1 MRAVYLTVKYIT
13 IVGTFLQGFFEHL
26 SCRMYD
32 VLIEDGRYLRSNEM
46 CGHIEHE
53 LIKKRGTAFGVC
65 FFPFL
70 FNLLIGLILTAA
82 GSVNIFYLGEIFYE
96 RRFKSTEF
104 PELLISVGRYFMP
117 YQSVPADRRRS
128 YPQRAD
134 LRQGQVKSLC
144 ENNRR
149 ADIRRAVCRLISAE
163 RRAYACHVCGIL
175 AVYAVDSR
183 HVYTSALQCH
193 SRLIGIT
200 VYIMLNGKCFYTSR
214 FCCIKILIK
223 W

>member
-82 GSVNIFYLGEIFYE
+82 GSVNIFYLGEF
-96 RRFKSTEF
+96 
-104 PELLISVGRYFMP
+104 L
-117 YQSVPADRRRS
+117 
-128 YPQRAD
+128 
-134 LRQGQVKSLC
+134 
-144 ENNRR
+144 
-149 ADIRRAVCRLISAE
+149 
-163 RRAYACHVCGIL
+163 
-175 AVYAVDSR
+175 
-183 HVYTSALQCH
+183 
-193 SRLIGIT
+193 
-200 VYIMLNGKCFYTSR
+200 
-214 FCCIKILIK
+214 
-223 W
+223 

>member
-82 GSVNIFYLGEIFYE
+82 GSVNIFYLGEFFMSADSKVPNFPNFLFLWVGISCLTNLFPQIEDALTLKEQIYGKGKSNLFVKIIAAPICMSAHICRASGLRLSRLWYSRCLC
-96 RRFKSTEF
+96 RRFSARLYLSST
-104 PELLISVGRYFMP
+104 MP
-117 YQSVPADRRRS
+117 
-128 YPQRAD
+128 
-134 LRQGQVKSLC
+134 
-144 ENNRR
+144 
-149 ADIRRAVCRLISAE
+149 
-163 RRAYACHVCGIL
+163 
-175 AVYAVDSR
+175 
-183 HVYTSALQCH
+183 
-193 SRLIGIT
+193 
-200 VYIMLNGKCFYTSR
+200 
-214 FCCIKILIK
+214 
-223 W
+223 

>member
-82 GSVNIFYLGEIFYE
+82 GSVNIFYLGEFFMSADSKVPNFPNFLFLWVGISCLTNLFPQIDDALTLKEQIYGKG
-96 RRFKSTEF
+96 KSNLF
-104 PELLISVGRYFMP
+104 VKIIAVGDLIVLT
-117 YQSVPADRRRS
+117 A
-128 YPQRAD
+128 
-134 LRQGQVKSLC
+134 
-144 ENNRR
+144 
-149 ADIRRAVCRLISAE
+149 
-163 RRAYACHVCGIL
+163 
-175 AVYAVDSR
+175 
-183 HVYTSALQCH
+183 
-193 SRLIGIT
+193 
-200 VYIMLNGKCFYTSR
+200 
-214 FCCIKILIK
+214 
-223 W
+223 

>member
-82 GSVNIFYLGEIFYE
+82 GSVNIFYLGEF
-96 RRFKSTEF
+96 FMSADSKVPNF
-104 PELLISVGRYFMP
+104 PNFLFLS
-117 YQSVPADRRRS
+117 
-128 YPQRAD
+128 QRAD

-214 FCCIKILIK
+214 FCWIKYCK
-223 W
+223 VVKSKR